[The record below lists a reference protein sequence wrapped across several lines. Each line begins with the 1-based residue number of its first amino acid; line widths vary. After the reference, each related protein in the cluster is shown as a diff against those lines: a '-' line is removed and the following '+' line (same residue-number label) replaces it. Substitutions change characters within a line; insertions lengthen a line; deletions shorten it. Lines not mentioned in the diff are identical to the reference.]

1 MFLFESR
8 AEHRRSNHIRHH
20 TRAERRGPCRHLVCV
35 LAQLA
40 CAYGCSSTQG
50 APPTGGA
57 SGLSDTGRAE
67 GSAPEAVAPNAAA
80 PEAPVA
86 TAADPCA
93 NALLCDDFD
102 SLVVGSKPG
111 APWSVSENNGSVL
124 ISSERAFSGANSVHC
139 TGNSGRFAQAYFSIQ
154 GAPLFPAAG
163 AAMYGR
169 MMLWVRDNP
178 QGSIHWTFVS
188 AEGRS
193 STDDYTAFY
202 RVGGQVDGRLLAN
215 YWTEGNA
222 TDCWD
227 HSTTVMP
234 VGDAGGW
241 TCLEWHYQT
250 ATDELEFWLNGR
262 ALTDLHIVSKGE
274 GCIAHDLADVWEAP
288 AAFDVLRLGWEHVA
302 TTDQR
307 EIWID
312 DVAVGT
318 TRQGCPAPR

>member
-1 MFLFESR
+1 MFSLRRHPCLTLR
-8 AEHRRSNHIRHH
+8 AGHQPLPQLRL
-20 TRAERRGPCRHLVCV
+20 GCWLPV
-35 LAQLA
+35 LASG
-40 CAYGCSSTQG
+40 CGCSSVQE
-50 APPTGGA
+50 AP
-57 SGLSDTGRAE
+57 S
-67 GSAPEAVAPNAAA
+67 SAPAAVQTADAA
-80 PEAPVA
+80 PL
-86 TAADPCA
+86 DPCA
-93 NALLCDDFD
+93 HALLCDDFEA
-102 SLVVGSKPG
+102 SPSGGKPG
-111 APWSVSENNGSVL
+111 APWSVSENNGAVVV
-124 ISSERAFSGANSVHC
+124 SSERAFSGSNSVHC
-139 TGNSGRFAQAYFSIQ
+139 TGNAGRFAQAYFSVT
-154 GAPLFPAAG
+154 GAPLFPAVG
-163 AAMYGR
+163 QAMYGR

-178 QGSIHWTFVS
+178 VGSIHWTNVS

-193 STDDYTAFY
+193 AADDYTAFY
-202 RVGGQVDGRLLAN
+202 RVGGQVDGHLLAN
-215 YWTEGNA
+215 YWTEGNS

-262 ALTDLHIVSKGE
+262 ALDDMHIVGKGE
-274 GCIAHDLADVWEAP
+274 GCIAHDLNDVWQAP

-307 EIWID
+307 DIWID